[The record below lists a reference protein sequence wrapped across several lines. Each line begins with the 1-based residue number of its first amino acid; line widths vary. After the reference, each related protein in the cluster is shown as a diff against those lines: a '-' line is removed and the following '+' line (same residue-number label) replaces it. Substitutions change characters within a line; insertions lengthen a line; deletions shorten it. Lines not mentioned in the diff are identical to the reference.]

1 MNIKMATYSQLSTTE
16 SKKQTKQTTRMEQNY
31 SCGDHL
37 EGYQLEGRRGRMG
50 KKVQGLRS
58 IIGRYKNRQG
68 DVKNSVGNGEAKE
81 LMHDPWT

>member
-1 MNIKMATYSQLSTTE
+1 MIKTMNIKMAINAQLS
-16 SKKQTKQTTRMEQNY
+16 KQVEQKQNHRY
-31 SCGDHL
+31 GDHL
-37 EGYQLEGRRGRMG
+37 ESYHSGGGKGRMG
-50 KKVQGLRS
+50 KKLQGLRS